1 MLITTRHFLFPKAG
15 NEYSECEDALSIS
28 DQNMRFCIA
37 DGASDSFDSRSWA
50 RTLARNWTLRRGRLN
65 GVGSSFSEHQFCERV
80 WLLAAQWN
88 ETWQRRDLPW
98 HAEEKARR
106 GAHAAFLG
114 LLIRRFG
121 CSLEWRALAVG
132 DCCLVVVTEG
142 GELISSFPLTS
153 PDQFTNAPNLI
164 STNVADSGDLSAH
177 IQQAT
182 GVLSQGNML
191 LMMTD
196 AMADWHL
203 RTAVADSAKN
213 RVFLDSVGQN
223 DKRSLARLIE
233 VERSNRLIRNDDI
246 AIICIC
252 PVE

>member
-50 RTLARNWTLRRGRLN
+50 RTLARNWTLRRWRLN

-80 WLLAAQWN
+80 WSLAAQWN
-88 ETWQRRDLPW
+88 ETWQCRALPW
-98 HAEEKARR
+98 YAEEKARR

-114 LLIRRFG
+114 LLIRRYG

-132 DCCLVVVTEG
+132 DCCSFVVTEE

-164 STNVADSGDLSAH
+164 STNVAYREDLSTH
-177 IQQAT
+177 IQQTT
-182 GVLSQGNML
+182 GALSKGNIL

-196 AMADWHL
+196 AMADWYL
-203 RTAVADSAKN
+203 RTTIADSA
-213 RVFLDSVGQN
+213 RTRRFLDCVRQN
-223 DKRSLARLIE
+223 DRRSLTSLIQI
-233 VERSNRLIRNDDI
+233 ERDNRLMRNDDI
-246 AIICIC
+246 AIIYIC
-252 PVE
+252 PVG